1 MSEEVATDSSGGG
14 EARERVF
21 STFETL
27 LAVRPDDIDMNQ
39 HVHNSKYF
47 DYVLA
52 ARYDQMER
60 CYGMS
65 MGAFLKRG
73 FSWVVKAA
81 YIEHKRPLLMGDTVT
96 IRTRV
101 TEIHI
106 RGVKVGFDIVKNDDG
121 KLSAKG
127 WLDYVMVHADT
138 GRPAIIPEDIL
149 EKYSV

>member
-1 MSEEVATDSSGGG
+1 MSNYT
-14 EARERVF
+14 R
-21 STFETL
+21 FETL

-65 MGAFLKRG
+65 MEAFIHRG
-73 FSWVVKAA
+73 LSWVVKAS
-81 YIEHKRPLLMGDTVT
+81 YMEHKRPLRIGDSAIV
-96 IRTRV
+96 RTQIE
-101 TEIHI
+101 EIEGS
-106 RGVKVGFDIVKNDDG
+106 GVKVGFSIMKESDA
-121 KLSAKG
+121 KLVARG
-127 WLDYVMVHADT
+127 WFDYVLVSLQS
-138 GRPAIIPEDIL
+138 GRPQSIPDDIR